1 MWIKQIKKQ
10 NSPDGKVFYQYQLT
24 RSARLEGKVR
34 HISLLYL
41 GSHPVLA
48 DKQNRRMLA
57 RMLDD
62 RITGQGSLEEG
73 PAELRELAE
82 QYYQTYLIK
91 HPEHPPQGK
100 AGDATARYDL
110 VNLASTRASGARE
123 IGCEWMMLQMARRLG
138 LPEFLSRQG
147 LTGKQADLGLLALIS
162 RAIAVSSEHKTAQW
176 LAHNS
181 GLCELFDFPEDF
193 AVTRHHLYQAAS
205 QLDARKEVLEN
216 HLYPTSLDLFGLDEG
231 LMIYDL
237 TNTYFEGVKAA
248 SELARFGRSKE
259 KRNDCKQVVLAAV
272 VTPHGMLRHSRIY
285 EGNMS
290 DPDTLQDLLGQLQAH
305 SATAHTLILDAG
317 IATEDNLAM
326 LREQGFKYICVS
338 RTRLKDYQPAGEKD
352 AVTLTD
358 KRGQNIECQMLSADG
373 QPDRWMLVKSQA
385 KAAKERSMSDQ
396 ACQRFEA
403 GLAQVKAGIGKKG
416 GTKQY
421 GKVME
426 RIGRLKERY
435 PRAHKHYQLAVEHD
449 DKQIVTSVQWQ
460 KKPSGEPPTEGVYF
474 LRTNY
479 PATEE
484 AELWAIYNTIRDVE
498 ATFRILKTD
507 LNLRPIYHQKDRYT
521 QAHLH
526 LGLLAYQLV
535 AAIRYQL
542 GQHGLRYD
550 WKNIVR
556 IMNTQKLLT
565 VHQQAKTKD
574 IRLRVVSKPIAEAE
588 QIYNALGFKHYPFKT
603 KKYVVY
609 H

>member
-10 NSPDGKVFYQYQLT
+10 NSPAGKVFYQYQLT
-24 RSARLEGKVR
+24 RSARLDGKVK

-41 GSHPVLA
+41 GSHRLLA
-48 DKQNRRMLA
+48 DQQNRRMLA

-73 PAELRELAE
+73 PAELRELAAE
-82 QYYQTYLIK
+82 YYQKYLVK
-91 HPEHPPQGK
+91 HPEHPPAGK
-100 AGDATARYDL
+100 AGEATARYDA
-110 VNLASTRASGARE
+110 VNLASTRAGQARE
-123 IGCEWMMLQMARRLG
+123 IGCEWMLFQMADKLNIRDALRRRG
-138 LPEFLSRQG
+138 FTQ
-147 LTGKQADLGLLALIS
+147 KQADLGLLALIS

-181 GLCELFDFPEDF
+181 GLCELFDFSEDF
-193 AVTRHHLYQAAS
+193 TLTRHHLYEAAS
-205 QLDARKEVLEN
+205 QLDARKDVLEKY
-216 HLYPTSLDLFGLDEG
+216 LYATSLDLFGLDDQ

-237 TNTYFEGVKAA
+237 TNTYFEGVKAD
-248 SELARFGRSKE
+248 SELARFGKSKE
-259 KRNDCKQVVLAAV
+259 RRSDCKQVVLAAV
-272 VTPHGMLRHSRIY
+272 VTPHGMLRHSRIWQ
-285 EGNMS
+285 GNMS
-290 DPDTLQDLLGQLQAH
+290 DPATLQDLLGQLQHH
-305 SATAHTLILDAG
+305 SAKAHTLVIDAG
-317 IATEDNLAM
+317 IASEDNLAM
-326 LREQGFKYICVS
+326 LRDNGFTYICVS
-338 RTRLKDYQPAGEKD
+338 RTRLKEYQAALGED
-352 AVTLTD
+352 AVTITD
-358 KRGQNIECQMLSADG
+358 KRGRKIECKMLEANG

-385 KAAKERSMSDQ
+385 KAAKERSMTEQ

-416 GTKQY
+416 GTKTY

-435 PRAHKHYQLAVEHD
+435 PRAHKHYRLRVAHN
-449 DKQIVTSVQWQ
+449 DKQIVTSVQWE
-460 KKPSGEPPTEGVYF
+460 KKPAKAPPTEGIYF

-479 PATEE
+479 TSMQET
-484 AELWAIYNTIRDVE
+484 ELWALYNTIRDVE

-521 QAHLH
+521 KAHLH

-542 GQHGLRYD
+542 GQHGLHYD

-574 IRLRVVSKPIAEAE
+574 IRLRVVSKPIGEVE

>member
-10 NSPDGKVFYQYQLT
+10 NSPDGKVFFQYQLT
-24 RSARLEGKVR
+24 RSARLEGKVK

-41 GSHPVLA
+41 GSHPLLA

-73 PAELRELAE
+73 PDELRELADE
-82 QYYQTYLIK
+82 YYQKYLIK
-91 HPEHPPQGK
+91 HPEHPPQEK
-100 AGDATARYDL
+100 AGEAAASYDQ

-123 IGCEWMMLQMARRLG
+123 IGCEWMLLQMARRLG
-138 LPEFLSRQG
+138 LPELLGRQG
-147 LTGKQADLGLLALIS
+147 VTGKQADLGLLALIS

-181 GLCELFDFPEDF
+181 GLCELFDFPEGF

-205 QLDARKEVLEN
+205 QLDARKDVLEN
-216 HLYPTSLDLFGLDEG
+216 HLYATSLDLFGLDEG

-237 TNTYFEGVKAA
+237 TNTYFEGVKAG
-248 SELARFGRSKE
+248 SELARFGKSKE
-259 KRNDCKQVVLAAV
+259 RRNDCKQVVLAAV
-272 VTPHGMLRHSRIY
+272 VTPRGMLRHSRIY
-285 EGNMS
+285 QGNMS
-290 DPDTLQDLLGQLQAH
+290 EPDTLQDLLEQMQAH

-326 LREQGFKYICVS
+326 LRKQGFKYICVS
-338 RTRLKDYQPAGEKD
+338 RTRLKDYQAQGG
-352 AVTLTD
+352 VTLTD
-358 KRGQNIECQMLSADG
+358 KRGRNIECQMIEADG

-385 KAAKERSMSDQ
+385 KAAKEHSMTDQ

-416 GTKQY
+416 GTKTY

-435 PRAHKHYQLAVEHD
+435 PRVHKHYRLRVTPN
-449 DKQIVTSVQWQ
+449 DKQIVTSVQWE
-460 KKPSGEPPTEGVYF
+460 KKPSEGPPTEGVYF

-479 PATEE
+479 TVVEE

-521 QAHLH
+521 QAHLN
-526 LGLLAYQLV
+526 LGLMAYQLV

-542 GQHGLRYD
+542 GQHGLHYD

-565 VHQQAKTKD
+565 IHQQAKTKD
-574 IRLRVVSKPIAEAE
+574 IRLRVVSKPIAEVE